1 MKKMNKM
8 PRILKIKSVKGFE
21 IYCIF
26 NNGETRVI
34 DFKEL
39 FKKWKVNKK
48 DPEYL
53 LLDQKEFKKVNL
65 RNQTLSW
72 KNVKIQMNDIN
83 GQPVVHPFELSP
95 DLLYKNSHP
104 SKDRSYILVFGST

>member
-1 MKKMNKM
+1 MEDSIKLT
-8 PRILKIKSVKGFE
+8 RILKIKSIRGFK

-39 FKKWKVNKK
+39 FNKWKVTKE

-53 LLDQKEFKKVNL
+53 LLDENEFKKVKL

-72 KNVKIQMNDIN
+72 KNIGIELIDIKTWNKTIQ
-83 GQPVVHPFELSP
+83 PYELSP
-95 DLLYKNSHP
+95 NVLFENSEP
-104 SKDRSYILVFGST
+104 TSALS